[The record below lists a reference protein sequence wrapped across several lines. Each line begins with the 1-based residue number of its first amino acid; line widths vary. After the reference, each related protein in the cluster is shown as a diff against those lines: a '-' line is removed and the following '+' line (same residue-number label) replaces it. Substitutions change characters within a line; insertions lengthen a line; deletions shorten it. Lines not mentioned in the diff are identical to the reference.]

1 LLREVN
7 KEFGITIVVITHE
20 MEVVRSIADK
30 VAVMEN
36 GVVVEQGSI
45 YEVFSNPQTSVAQS
59 FVATSLRNTPDQV
72 EADDL
77 LAYDGRLFTIEL
89 AEDSG
94 FFGAAADAR
103 NAGINISIVHGGVTT
118 LQKHSFGKMTV
129 RLNGSDA
136 AIQQFYDTLNATTDI
151 QEITR

>member
-1 LLREVN
+1 
-7 KEFGITIVVITHE
+7 
-20 MEVVRSIADK
+20 VVRSIADK

-72 EADDL
+72 DADDL
-77 LAYDGRLFTIEL
+77 LAYAGRLFTIEL

-94 FFGAAADAR
+94 FFGAAADALK
-103 NAGINISIVHGGVTT
+103 AGVNISIVHGCVITM
-118 LQKHSFGKMTV
+118 QQHSFG
-129 RLNGSDA
+129 
-136 AIQQFYDTLNATTDI
+136 
-151 QEITR
+151 EITIRLHGRQDVI